1 MQDADA
7 NVRRYPES
15 VSLRGLLYFVL
26 APTLCYQ
33 EYFPRTSRVRPAY
46 LASARWRISEAVPM
60 YSTMLCCTPWT
71 HPTAATEKEFDN
83 KTPSH
88 NTGHGTGAHWH

>member
-1 MQDADA
+1 MVRDTDA

-46 LASARWRISEAVPM
+46 LASLVGRRAP
-60 YSTMLCCTPWT
+60 
-71 HPTAATEKEFDN
+71 
-83 KTPSH
+83 
-88 NTGHGTGAHWH
+88 